1 LRLLYAP
8 GYSNR
13 ERGGTMSVRKRVW
26 TTQSG
31 ETREAYVVQYSI
43 AELDA
48 RGKRKRVI
56 KTFDRKKEADAFHA
70 QVRVDLGKGTHVP
83 ASKSPTIEQAGRNW
97 IDSCAD
103 LERTTRDGYEQHLRD
118 HINPYLGGLKLSVL
132 TVAIVRDWQDKL
144 RKGVPAPGQ
153 EAAEPRS
160 ADMVKRVTGSLGSLL
175 ADAQERGHVGQNV
188 VRSLKANRKRGKD
201 RKAER
206 RAKGRLKIGVD
217 IPAPHEID
225 AILKAANGRWK
236 AFLLVA
242 IRCGLRA
249 SELRGLRWQDVD
261 FKKSELHVHQRADA
275 YNQIGPPKSEAGERT
290 VPVPPTTLNTLRE
303 WKMACPKQKASGR
316 PHYVFPNG
324 EGNVEAHANI
334 ITRGLIP
341 TLLKAGVTAPKLDG
355 DDKPIHEDG
364 KPALTAKYTG
374 LHALRHFFASWC
386 INRNVDGG
394 LELPLKVVSER
405 LGHSNIAITADLYG
419 HLFPR
424 ADDSAELAAAEGV
437 HG

>member
-1 LRLLYAP
+1 
-8 GYSNR
+8 
-13 ERGGTMSVRKRVW
+13 MSVRKRIW
-26 TTQSG
+26 TTQGG

-43 AELDA
+43 AELDS

-56 KTFDRKKEADAFHA
+56 KTFDKKKEADAFHA
-70 QVRVDLGKGTHVP
+70 QVRVDLAKGTHVP
-83 ASKSPTIEQAGRNW
+83 ASKSPSVELAGRNW
-97 IDSCAD
+97 IDACAD
-103 LERTTRDGYEQHLRD
+103 LERTTVDGYQQHLRD
-118 HINPYLGGLKLSVL
+118 HISPYLGTLRVSAL
-132 TVAIVRDWQDKL
+132 TVPIVRDWQDKL

-153 EAAEPRS
+153 ETAEPRS
-160 ADMVKRVTGSLGSLL
+160 ADMVKRVTGTLGSVL

-188 VRSLKANRKRGKD
+188 VRSLKANRKRGKE

-217 IPAPHEID
+217 IPTPVEID
-225 AILKAANGRWK
+225 AVLQAADGRWRPL
-236 AFLLVA
+236 LLVA

-261 FKKSELHVHQRADA
+261 FKKGELHVHQRADA
-275 YNQIGPPKSEAGERT
+275 YNDIGPPKSEAGERT
-290 VPVPPTTLNTLRE
+290 VPIPPTTLNALRE
-303 WKMACPKQKASGR
+303 WKLGCPKQKSTGR

-334 ITRGLIP
+334 VTRGLGP
-341 TLLKAGVTAPKLDG
+341 TMVEAGVTVSKG
-355 DDKPIHEDG
+355 EEI
-364 KPALTAKYTG
+364 TAKYTG

-386 INRNVDGG
+386 INRKIDGG

-424 ADDSAELAAAEGV
+424 ADDSAELAAGEGKF
-437 HG
+437 G

>member
-1 LRLLYAP
+1 
-8 GYSNR
+8 
-13 ERGGTMSVRKRVW
+13 MSVRKRVW

-43 AELDA
+43 AELDK
-48 RGKRKRVI
+48 RNKRKRVI

-83 ASKSPTIEQAGRNW
+83 ASKSPTVEVAGRNW
-97 IDSCAD
+97 IDACVD
-103 LERTTRDGYEQHLRD
+103 LERTTVDGYEQHLRD
-118 HINPYLGGLKLSVL
+118 HINPYLGSLKLSAL
-132 TVAIVRDWQDKL
+132 TVGLVRDWQDKL

-153 EAAEPRS
+153 DMSGQRS
-160 ADMVKRVTGSLGSLL
+160 ADMVKRVTGTLGSVLS
-175 ADAQERGHVGQNV
+175 DAQERGHVGQNV
-188 VRSLKANRKRGKD
+188 VRSLRANRKRGKE

-206 RAKGRLKIGVD
+206 RAKGRLKVGVD
-217 IPAPHEID
+217 IPAPDEID
-225 AILKAANGRWK
+225 AILKAADGRWK
-236 AFLLVA
+236 PFLLVA

-261 FKKSELHVHQRADA
+261 VKKGELHVHQRADA
-275 YNQIGPPKSEAGERT
+275 YNEIGPPKSEAGERT
-290 VPVPPTTLNTLRE
+290 VPVPPTTLNALRE
-303 WKMACPKQKASGR
+303 WKLVCPKQKSTGR
-316 PHYVFPNG
+316 LHYVFPNG

-341 TLLKAGVTAPKLDG
+341 SLTKAGVTGSKLDE
-355 DDKPIHEDG
+355 DDKPV
-364 KPALTAKYTG
+364 LTAKYTG
-374 LHALRHFFASWC
+374 LHSLRHFFASWC
-386 INRNVDGG
+386 INRKVDGG

-424 ADDSAELAAAEGV
+424 ADDSAELAAAEGQF
-437 HG
+437 G

>member
-1 LRLLYAP
+1 
-8 GYSNR
+8 
-13 ERGGTMSVRKRVW
+13 MSVRKRVW

-43 AELDA
+43 AELDT

-83 ASKSPTIEQAGRNW
+83 ASKSPTVEVAGRNW

-118 HINPYLGGLKLSVL
+118 HINPYLGSLKLSVL

-144 RKGVPAPGQ
+144 RKGVPPPGQ
-153 EAAEPRS
+153 AAAEPRS

-175 ADAQERGHVGQNV
+175 SDAQERGHVGQNV

-206 RAKGRLKIGVD
+206 RAKGKLKIGVD
-217 IPAPHEID
+217 IPAPAEID
-225 AILKAANGRWK
+225 AILQAAAGRWK
-236 AFLLVA
+236 PLFMVA

-249 SELRGLRWQDVD
+249 SELRGLRWQDID
-261 FKKSELHVHQRADA
+261 FKKGELQVHQRADA
-275 YNQIGPPKSEAGERT
+275 YNEIGPPKSEAGERT
-290 VPVPPTTLNTLRE
+290 VPVPPMTLNALRE
-303 WKMACPKQKASGR
+303 WKLICPKHKAMGR
-316 PHYVFPNG
+316 HYVFPNG

-334 ITRGLIP
+334 VTRGLAP
-341 TLLKAGVTAPKLDG
+341 TLIKAKVTTSER
-355 DDKPIHEDG
+355 DDDG
-364 KPALTAKYTG
+364 KPVIAAKYTG

-386 INRNVDGG
+386 INRKVDGG

-424 ADDSAELAAAEGV
+424 ADDSAELAAAEGKF
-437 HG
+437 G

>member
-1 LRLLYAP
+1 
-8 GYSNR
+8 
-13 ERGGTMSVRKRVW
+13 MSVRKRVW
-26 TTQSG
+26 KTQAG

-43 AELDA
+43 VELDS

-56 KTFDRKKEADAFHA
+56 KTFDKKKEADAFHA
-70 QVRVDLGKGTHVP
+70 QVRVDLAKGTHVP
-83 ASKSPTIEQAGRNW
+83 ASKSPTVEAAGRNW

-103 LERTTRDGYEQHLRD
+103 LERTTVDGYQQHLRD
-118 HINPYLGGLKLSVL
+118 HINPYLGGLKVSAL
-132 TVAIVRDWQDKL
+132 TVPVVRDWQDKL
-144 RKGVPAPGQ
+144 RKGVPVPGQ
-153 EAAEPRS
+153 DAAEPRS
-160 ADMVKRVTGSLGSLL
+160 ADMVKRVTGTLGSVL

-188 VRSLKANRKRGKD
+188 VRSLRANRKRGKE

-206 RAKGRLKIGVD
+206 RAKGRLKVGVD
-217 IPAPHEID
+217 IPAPAEID
-225 AILKAANGRWK
+225 AILKAAEGRWK
-236 AFLLVA
+236 PFLLVA

-261 FKKSELHVHQRADA
+261 FKKGELHVHQRADA
-275 YNQIGPPKSEAGERT
+275 YNEIGPPKSEAGERT
-290 VPVPPTTLNTLRE
+290 VPIPPTTLNALRE
-303 WKMACPKQKASGR
+303 WKLQCPKQNGTGR
-316 PHYVFPNG
+316 LHYVFPNG

-341 TLLKAGVTAPKLDG
+341 TLVRAGVTAPKLG
-355 DDKPIHEDG
+355 EDG
-364 KPALTAKYTG
+364 KPLYEDREPVLAAKYTG

-386 INRNVDGG
+386 VNRKPDGG

-424 ADDSAELAAAEGV
+424 ADDSAELAAAEGKF
-437 HG
+437 G